1 MKNTLRILGHLL
13 RKIPKLL
20 FIYIIIVT
28 LIIGL
33 LMNKK
38 ANDYKRDK
46 NLGEINKYED
56 MLALVDNINDGINLR
71 LELAQK
77 AEESLDICYYIIDNS
92 STSTAFLDQIV
103 KAADRGV
110 KVRFITNKFNTTF
123 RAKNNWRREILAN
136 HPNIELYYYE
146 NPWYNLYK
154 LQDITHDKVMIA
166 DGEYLLTGG
175 RNIGDRFFIEDDNMV
190 DDIDICVKRKSQ
202 ASSIDNYIDYY
213 EKLVNLKT
221 VKKVPNTSTDYDL
234 LRGKLEESLK
244 ETDNSFLAEKS
255 VLDKL
260 EFRDVKMNFVH
271 NGLNKVV
278 KDPEILYYLGKLE
291 EDSDSIKWISPYIIP
306 TRPVRKLS
314 NFNKGEEKIE
324 FITNSAKTTPN
335 YPGFGAT
342 LAYKSRTNNYGDI
355 YSYKGEGS
363 IHTKVA
369 LFDNG
374 ISAVGSFNLDPRSAF
389 LSTETMAIIDSQE
402 FQNDLEEYVK
412 SLDITTWDMAAK
424 DKPSLLKMVVL
435 FLVRIVMY
443 IFSPLV

>member
-1 MKNTLRILGHLL
+1 M
-13 RKIPKLL
+13 
-20 FIYIIIVT
+20 
-28 LIIGL
+28 
-33 LMNKK
+33 
-38 ANDYKRDK
+38 
-46 NLGEINKYED
+46 
-56 MLALVDNINDGINLR
+56 
-71 LELAQK
+71 
-77 AEESLDICYYIIDNS
+77 
-92 STSTAFLDQIV
+92 
-103 KAADRGV
+103 
-110 KVRFITNKFNTTF
+110 
-123 RAKNNWRREILAN
+123 
-136 HPNIELYYYE
+136 
-146 NPWYNLYK
+146 
-154 LQDITHDKVMIA
+154 
-166 DGEYLLTGG
+166 
-175 RNIGDRFFIEDDNMV
+175 
-190 DDIDICVKRKSQ
+190 
-202 ASSIDNYIDYY
+202 
-213 EKLVNLKT
+213 
-221 VKKVPNTSTDYDL
+221 
-234 LRGKLEESLK
+234 
-244 ETDNSFLAEKS
+244 AEKS

-271 NGLNKVV
+271 KGLDKVV

-342 LAYKSRTNNYGDI
+342 LAYKSRIDNYGDI
-355 YSYKGEGS
+355 YSYRGEGS

-389 LSTETMAIIDSQE
+389 LSTETMVIDSQE
-402 FQNDLEEYVK
+402 FQNDLNAYVE

-443 IFSPLV
+443 IFSPIV